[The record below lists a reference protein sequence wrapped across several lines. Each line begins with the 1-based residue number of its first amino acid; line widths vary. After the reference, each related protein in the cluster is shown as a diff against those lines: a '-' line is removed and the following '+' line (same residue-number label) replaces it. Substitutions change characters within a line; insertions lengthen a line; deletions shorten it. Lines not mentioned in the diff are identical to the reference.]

1 MGDQRGVPWEA
12 GNFVPLFSYTSREI
26 VKGIDSYINN
36 GSLGLFLLLQLWIV
50 SSRKLLR
57 SGEARW
63 HYGPKRS
70 CAAAAEQDEAVQ
82 VIWSTT
88 PLDFHRYQ
96 QKQGQ
101 NPWNGMREGTGFPL
115 MQLLF
120 FNTDSKLNSLGNRFI
135 FKCMDKKEKI
145 ADVKWL

>member
-12 GNFVPLFSYTSREI
+12 GNFVPLFSYMSREI

-82 VIWSTT
+82 VYNSRAGLQHLWIFTDTSKNRVRIPEMEWEREQG
-88 PLDFHRYQ
+88 FHWCSYLA
-96 QKQGQ
+96 
-101 NPWNGMREGTGFPL
+101 FV
-115 MQLLF
+115 F
-120 FNTDSKLNSLGNRFI
+120 
-135 FKCMDKKEKI
+135 
-145 ADVKWL
+145 